1 MENGLE
7 EGEMVA
13 GKYGRILSDNPVKRW
28 YMLELGF
35 GIRDEMARRCI
46 RNSRGVEMA
55 RLAN

>member
-1 MENGLE
+1 
-7 EGEMVA
+7 MVA

-28 YMLELGF
+28 YTLELGF
-35 GIRDEMARRCI
+35 GIRDETARRCI

>member
-1 MENGLE
+1 
-7 EGEMVA
+7 MVA

>member
-35 GIRDEMARRCI
+35 GIRDETARRCI